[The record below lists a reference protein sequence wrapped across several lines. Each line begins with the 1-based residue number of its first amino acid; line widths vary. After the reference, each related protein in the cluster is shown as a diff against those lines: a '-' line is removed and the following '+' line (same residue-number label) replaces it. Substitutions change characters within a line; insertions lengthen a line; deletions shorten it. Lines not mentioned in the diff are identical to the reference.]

1 MFYVEEDVAPAVKEA
16 TRIFGTVGN
25 IDLNCDKKFM
35 NVSICTRQFGK
46 IWYGDIAKQNIP
58 ELLNTLSKSIQQ
70 KTYILDDRF
79 DFNSPVVLSN

>member
-1 MFYVEEDVAPAVKEA
+1 MFYVDEDVVSAVKEA

-25 IDLNCDKKFM
+25 IDINSDKKYM

-46 IWYGDIAKQNIP
+46 IWYGDISKQSIP

-70 KTYILDDRF
+70 KAYILDDRF
-79 DFNSPVVLSN
+79 DFNSPVLVSN